1 MITEPRKKTTLIYA
15 CALCIY
21 TQTYQ
26 KNRHRRSAATT
37 HAPQEAP
44 GPRLGVAREGTRVSS
59 LGLVYGNASGA
70 QGLLLLDLLS
80 RVLDIRQSAC
90 ESGAVGSHQEL
101 VARHYGRW
109 LAS

>member
-1 MITEPRKKTTLIYA
+1 M
-15 CALCIY
+15 
-21 TQTYQ
+21 
-26 KNRHRRSAATT
+26 
-37 HAPQEAP
+37 
-44 GPRLGVAREGTRVSS
+44 
-59 LGLVYGNASGA
+59 GLVYGNASGA

-80 RVLDIRQSAC
+80 GVLDIRQSAC